1 MGRMHLQ
8 DMLWFHYIESRGY
21 QLVIWGSL
29 WDNLQAGVIGPGY
42 QGEIGLLILHSG
54 GKDQSLEPRRFSG

>member
-54 GKDQSLEPRRFSG
+54 GKD